1 MDHTNAFLEKVI
13 PTLFAAAGM
22 KNNMEIVA
30 TKIWTLP
37 DKLDGKLEFCNI
49 LNHAIRT
56 DHPLQIGPAT
66 KITCMM
72 QHFLNAERREKCNAN
87 CWPQGDKAEKGKG
100 WSTTENT
107 VYRGGGLPDEH
118 QKFFECMN
126 DLKPCA
132 YRVPMLLATSFDK
145 GVAKAFMDRQP
156 ASMPKVLW
164 TIKLNAEDKCKHVI
178 FLEDVTNVQ
187 GESEFLFSAYS
198 AFIVEEIRWSEDP
211 YNGDPHHITLQ
222 AVSDNKKIADDVPCA
237 PWH

>member
-1 MDHTNAFLEKVI
+1 
-13 PTLFAAAGM
+13 
-22 KNNMEIVA
+22 
-30 TKIWTLP
+30 
-37 DKLDGKLEFCNI
+37 
-49 LNHAIRT
+49 
-56 DHPLQIGPAT
+56 
-66 KITCMM
+66 
-72 QHFLNAERREKCNAN
+72 
-87 CWPQGDKAEKGKG
+87 
-100 WSTTENT
+100 
-107 VYRGGGLPDEH
+107 
-118 QKFFECMN
+118 
-126 DLKPCA
+126 
-132 YRVPMLLATSFDK
+132 MLLATSFDK

-198 AFIVEEIRWSEDP
+198 AFIVEEIRWSEGP